1 MKIALIGA
9 TGKVG
14 GHVAREAQDRGHEV
28 LALVRGSSLLAPES
42 IASRLVDIFD
52 PVDLAQ
58 AVRGADAIV
67 SAYGAPAD
75 ALQLLRTVAVSMVG
89 AARQAGL
96 KRVVAVGGAGV
107 LEVAPGL
114 RLGDR
119 PDFPE
124 ALKPKVVAHAD
135 AIAVLRDAPDLDW
148 TCLVPASEIG
158 PGPRIGRYR
167 NAVNM
172 LVSDMQGRSSISYS
186 DFACA
191 LVDEMGACC
200 HPRQVVGVGY

>member
-1 MKIALIGA
+1 VKIALIGA
-9 TGKVG
+9 TGRVG

-28 LALVRGSSLLAPES
+28 LALVRGLSPLLPES
-42 IASRLVDIFD
+42 IAGRIVDIFD
-52 PVDLAQ
+52 PTRQAQ

-75 ALQLLRTVAVSMVG
+75 ALQQLAAVAASMVG

-114 RLGDR
+114 RLGDM

-124 ALKPKVVAHAD
+124 ALKPKVAAHA
-135 AIAVLRDAPDLDW
+135 AAMAVLRDAPDLDW
-148 TCLVPASEIG
+148 TCLVPASQIG
-158 PGPRIGRYR
+158 SGPRIGRYR
-167 NAVNM
+167 SAVDM
-172 LVSDMQGRSSISYS
+172 LVSDVKGHSSISYS

-191 LVDEMGACC
+191 LVDEMGACR